1 MGARAPALAHWLAGL
16 DAGALSGETTANGRG
31 LPFLDAPP
39 AFLLQPEGLEVRGA
53 WCCLH
58 SGCACVLSTPS
69 PGSGGTMVASRQ
81 RQLLKLYTSL

>member
-31 LPFLDAPP
+31 LLDAPP

-53 WCCLH
+53 WWCLH
-58 SGCACVLSTPS
+58 FGCACVLSTPS
-69 PGSGGTMVASRQ
+69 PASGGTVVASRQ